1 MERRP
6 SNFNNM
12 ERDKK
17 RTSQDVVLDYLHD
30 LVFLLAILLV
40 IFVLV
45 FRIVVVSGPSME
57 STLTDG
63 DYLIV
68 LSSTFS
74 GDPEPGDIVIVSKE
88 SFNDGEPIVKR
99 VIATEG
105 QHVEI
110 HNDTGEVYVNGEL
123 LDEPYISS
131 RYGYGSYSDIS
142 LTVDEGCVFVM
153 GDNRGNSTDS
163 RSQRIGQVDVREIVG
178 EAIFLAF
185 PGDSSGQRDFGRI
198 GAP

>member
-1 MERRP
+1 MDK
-6 SNFNNM
+6 SNT
-12 ERDKK
+12 EQDKK
-17 RTSQDVVLDYLHD
+17 RTSQHVMLDYLHD
-30 LVFLLAILLV
+30 LVFLLAILLI

-68 LSSTFS
+68 LSSTFC

-110 HNDTGEVYVNGEL
+110 FSDSGLVYVNGEL
-123 LDEPYISS
+123 LDEPYISTA
-131 RYGYGSYSDIS
+131 YGYGNYDDIS

-185 PGDSSGQRDFGRI
+185 PGSTAGQRDFGRI